1 MNMCFFFFFQIT
13 IIQIFC
19 VSHCTC
25 LCVGFKTS
33 RKKISSHSHKAP
45 NSSGGRGGRS
55 MNERLRESKQKK
67 KKKHQKKK
75 SKVTLWGW
83 KSWRVEAFVSP
94 ECVSPRLAHPL
105 WKHVVASWTNS
116 ATHVRSRER
125 LKKGRSRGDAASR
138 HRRRISCS
146 LCFAQK
152 HVRGTVFTH

>member
-33 RKKISSHSHKAP
+33 RKKNSSHSHKAP
-45 NSSGGRGGRS
+45 NSSGGGADRWMRDWGDQS
-55 MNERLRESKQKK
+55 KK

-94 ECVSPRLAHPL
+94 ECVSLRLAHPL